1 MTKKLYW
8 CARRSVSRLG
18 ETAPETQRALTRGAR
33 RTAGLGRRGG
43 RARADTLRPAAPR
56 PGLSAGQGVR
66 VIHSPVK
73 GPRHITFIKQ
83 LNQSSEPEQTETPRP
98 GTRPRYPPRA
108 TASPEPTPPSV
119 SFSLTSEPQHAPA
132 HEKGPQPGQARPHSP
147 GGSWCSEHRVRT
159 RSTADCARRLP
170 MSPGGHDVVHTA
182 TPAEPAVRSPLPIA
196 TGLSIDANAWCQAV
210 KPPAPWSE
218 YGAEPQQV
226 VGGGGVR
233 GGGMSMPPTT

>member
-1 MTKKLYW
+1 MCLKISLASRGDCTRDAASTDSW
-8 CARRSVSRLG
+8 RR
-18 ETAPETQRALTRGAR
+18 APANS
-33 RTAGLGRRGG
+33 GRRPPPRSLGG
-43 RARADTLRPAAPR
+43 AGGSRDTFSCKRATPYHIYKINPQNQNRRRRRAPVPRAR
-56 PGLSAGQGVR
+56 
-66 VIHSPVK
+66 
-73 GPRHITFIKQ
+73 
-83 LNQSSEPEQTETPRP
+83 
-98 GTRPRYPPRA
+98 PRA
-108 TASPEPTPPSV
+108 PSRHPPPWSV
-119 SFSLTSEPQHAPA
+119 PLSFSLTSEPQHAPA
-132 HEKGPQPGQARPHSP
+132 HEKGPQPGQARSHSP

-170 MSPGGHDVVHTA
+170 MPPGGHDVVHTA

>member
-1 MTKKLYW
+1 M
-8 CARRSVSRLG
+8 
-18 ETAPETQRALTRGAR
+18 APRPRGGAR
-33 RTAGLGRRGG
+33 RTHGPRGQ
-43 RARADTLRPAAPR
+43 RTPAAPR

-66 VIHSPVK
+66 VIHSAVK

-83 LNQSSEPEQTETPRP
+83 LNQSSEPEHD
-98 GTRPRYPPRA
+98 GDAAPRYPARDREPRA
-108 TASPEPTPPSV
+108 DTDPPPWSV
-119 SFSLTSEPQHAPA
+119 PLSFSLTSEPQHAPA

>member
-1 MTKKLYW
+1 M
-8 CARRSVSRLG
+8 
-18 ETAPETQRALTRGAR
+18 APRPRGGAR
-33 RTAGLGRRGG
+33 RTADGGPLAPRGAP
-43 RARADTLRPAAPR
+43 ARTADTPAAPR

-66 VIHSPVK
+66 VIHSAVK
-73 GPRHITFIKQ
+73 GPRHFTFITVRK
-83 LNQSSEPEQTETPRP
+83 NQSLRTDAA
-98 GTRPRYPPRA
+98 PRYPARDREPRH
-108 TASPEPTPPSV
+108 PPPWSV
-119 SFSLTSEPQHAPA
+119 PLSFGLTSEPQHAPA

-170 MSPGGHDVVHTA
+170 MSPCGHDVVHTA
-182 TPAEPAVRSPLPIA
+182 TPAEPAVKSPLPIA

>member
-1 MTKKLYW
+1 MAPRPGGGTAGASGRSP
-8 CARRSVSRLG
+8 AR
-18 ETAPETQRALTRGAR
+18 PRA
-33 RTAGLGRRGG
+33 RTAR
-43 RARADTLRPAAPR
+43 TPAAPR

-66 VIHSPVK
+66 VIHSAVK

-98 GTRPRYPPRA
+98 GTPRA

-147 GGSWCSEHRVRT
+147 GGSRCSEHRVRT

-182 TPAEPAVRSPLPIA
+182 TPAEAAVRSPLPIA

>member
-1 MTKKLYW
+1 MCSKISL
-8 CARRSVSRLG
+8 ASRG
-18 ETAPETQRALTRGAR
+18 ETAPETQRALTRGAAR
-33 RTAGLGRRGG
+33 RAAGGARGAGARG
-43 RARADTLRPAAPR
+43 RARGGGLRPPPR
-56 PGLSAGQGVR
+56 PAPVSRAGQGVR
-66 VIHSPVK
+66 VIHSAVK

-98 GTRPRYPPRA
+98 GTPRA

-233 GGGMSMPPTT
+233 GGGTSMPPTT

>member
-1 MTKKLYW
+1 MGEARGKKRDFERAKIRVLSWCTWFCYTYW
-8 CARRSVSRLG
+8 EHECYPL
-18 ETAPETQRALTRGAR
+18 
-33 RTAGLGRRGG
+33 
-43 RARADTLRPAAPR
+43 
-56 PGLSAGQGVR
+56 
-66 VIHSPVK
+66 
-73 GPRHITFIKQ
+73 
-83 LNQSSEPEQTETPRP
+83 ETPRP
-98 GTRPRYPPRA
+98 GTPRA

>member
-1 MTKKLYW
+1 M
-8 CARRSVSRLG
+8 
-18 ETAPETQRALTRGAR
+18 
-33 RTAGLGRRGG
+33 
-43 RARADTLRPAAPR
+43 
-56 PGLSAGQGVR
+56 
-66 VIHSPVK
+66 IHSAVK
-73 GPRHITFIKQ
+73 GPRHFTFITVKK
-83 LNQSSEPEQTETPRP
+83 NQSLRTDAA
-98 GTRPRYPPRA
+98 PRYPARDREPRH
-108 TASPEPTPPSV
+108 PPPWSV
-119 SFSLTSEPQHAPA
+119 PLSFSLTSEPQHAPA

-182 TPAEPAVRSPLPIA
+182 TPAEPAVKSPLPIA

-210 KPPAPWSE
+210 KPPSPRGSERRERLKPPAPWSE
-218 YGAEPQQV
+218 YGAEPQPV

>member
-1 MTKKLYW
+1 M
-8 CARRSVSRLG
+8 
-18 ETAPETQRALTRGAR
+18 
-33 RTAGLGRRGG
+33 
-43 RARADTLRPAAPR
+43 
-56 PGLSAGQGVR
+56 
-66 VIHSPVK
+66 
-73 GPRHITFIKQ
+73 
-83 LNQSSEPEQTETPRP
+83 
-98 GTRPRYPPRA
+98 
-108 TASPEPTPPSV
+108 
-119 SFSLTSEPQHAPA
+119 
-132 HEKGPQPGQARPHSP
+132 
-147 GGSWCSEHRVRT
+147 
-159 RSTADCARRLP
+159 STADCARRLP